1 MESADVLAGIVAFRA
16 TARNRRNWNNFRG
29 RNDCSVSAVL
39 ENNAVTTLII
49 SVVCF
54 EGRCVEAFIQCSIA
68 NPASH
73 FLLARSGTNGLL
85 LASALWIASIT
96 APVVPP
102 GLINI
107 ASGSFTANL
116 EVAAVCDHDRGG
128 RCNVTWWFRNFWY
141 NNWGFRDHC
150 FITNHFRLRDTLLL
164 ARLSAGTIISS
175 HITLWWVIS
184 SAILDW
190 PIDIVLDTA
199 SLPIEILLPIIVA
212 LRSCSVISNG
222 YHSYS
227 VNILNTL
234 VGSGTLALALC
245 EEPVSSGYDATCQ

>member
-1 MESADVLAGIVAFRA
+1 MESADVLAGIVACSA
-16 TARNRRNWNNFRG
+16 TARDRRNWNNFSG
-29 RNDCSVSAVL
+29 RKDCSVCAVL

-54 EGRCVEAFIQCSIA
+54 ECRCVEVFIQSGIA

-73 FLLARSGTNGLL
+73 FLLARNGTNGLL
-85 LASALWIASIT
+85 LTPALLIAT
-96 APVVPP
+96 FTTPVVPP

-107 ASGSFTANL
+107 ASGSFTANF

-128 RCNVTWWFRNFWY
+128 WSYVSRWFRNFWY

-175 HITLWWVIS
+175 HFTL
-184 SAILDW
+184 
-190 PIDIVLDTA
+190 
-199 SLPIEILLPIIVA
+199 
-212 LRSCSVISNG
+212 
-222 YHSYS
+222 
-227 VNILNTL
+227 
-234 VGSGTLALALC
+234 
-245 EEPVSSGYDATCQ
+245 